1 MVYLMDPCIH
11 ILQNEEDYV
20 IFIQLGVRQLS
31 ITKKDQSRRM
41 KKSINEP
48 DCLLFDSE
56 IRISPSGVILNRI
69 LS

>member
-1 MVYLMDPCIH
+1 MSYSFSS
-11 ILQNEEDYV
+11 ESGSY
-20 IFIQLGVRQLS
+20 G
-31 ITKKDQSRRM
+31 ITKKDQSKRM